1 MWKSLKNS
9 KFSNKLLLI
18 RTWSS
23 SVRLF
28 YSEWHSVV
36 FCIVLLE
43 KKSCLFMGVYQLG
56 RSVTKTLLF
65 LTFYRAFVQNFDRA
79 FEKKRCR
86 AFVSFLQGSRIDF
99 DRVFVSIL
107 TGSSYRFY
115 KVHLSVLQGFRI
127 NFDRAFV
134 PLLQDHR
141 NVKAVSVISSH
152 DTADRVCIEISI
164 LSKL

>member
-1 MWKSLKNS
+1 MYSQKPSSLKLSFGQLPKVNCQ
-9 KFSNKLLLI
+9 K
-18 RTWSS
+18 
-23 SVRLF
+23 SVLP
-28 YSEWHSVV
+28 YS
-36 FCIVLLE
+36 
-43 KKSCLFMGVYQLG
+43 GVYQLG

-141 NVKAVSVISSH
+141 NVKAVSVISSQILLTEFVLRLVFYQNY
-152 DTADRVCIEISI
+152 DENISRAEREKRKI
-164 LSKL
+164 DVDKL